1 MAAADAEAL
10 LRKITTLPSSAGLE
24 VEKPSLGAWLV

>member
-10 LRKITTLPSSAGLE
+10 LRIVTLPNSARLE
-24 VEKPSLGAWLV
+24 AEKPSLGAWPV